1 MRINHLYTYLRANI
15 SLVIPISL
23 IFLIVIFGGI
33 GVYLAEH
40 EQQGA
45 DITNLGNAFWW
56 AVVTI
61 TTVGY
66 GDYYPVT
73 SAGRLIA
80 VLVMF
85 TGIGIVLTLIGMLS
99 QRRLQRLE
107 SR

>member
-1 MRINHLYTYLRANI
+1 M
-15 SLVIPISL
+15 
-23 IFLIVIFGGI
+23 FGGI
-33 GVYLAEH
+33 GVYLAER

-85 TGIGIVLTLIGMLS
+85 TEIGIVLTLKGMLS
-99 QRRLQRLE
+99 QRRLQRVE
-107 SR
+107 SRQSQRLKFNPDY

>member
-1 MRINHLYTYLRANI
+1 MT
-15 SLVIPISL
+15 
-23 IFLIVIFGGI
+23 
-33 GVYLAEH
+33 EH